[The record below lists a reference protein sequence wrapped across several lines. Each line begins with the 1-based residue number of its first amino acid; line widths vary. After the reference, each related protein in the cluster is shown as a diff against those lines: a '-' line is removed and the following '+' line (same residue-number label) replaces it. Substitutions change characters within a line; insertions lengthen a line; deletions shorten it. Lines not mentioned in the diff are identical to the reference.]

1 MKRKMGTK
9 QALDKTY
16 NILKL
21 ELNSELCPLFLETI
35 GDVNFR
41 KRELINSTLIS
52 RGENSWK
59 NHITGNKPFRN
70 DILSAEKKILH
81 GPN

>member
-35 GDVNFR
+35 GGVNFR
-41 KRELINSTLIS
+41 KREFINSTLIS
-52 RGENSWK
+52 RGENS
-59 NHITGNKPFRN
+59 
-70 DILSAEKKILH
+70 
-81 GPN
+81 